1 MSKIVLVET
10 VSMFKHVYAVE
21 IGDEDHESWA
31 CHDVVRELSK
41 EDPGIEEVGQK
52 WISEE
57 TFSHRVIDE
66 KEYLQIY
73 DEMNGP
79 YFVSEW
85 SDEKKKKFIFKSK
98 KSENYDPDVDK
109 GIIKD
114 WEC

>member
-57 TFSHRVIDE
+57 TFSHRVVDE
-66 KEYLQIY
+66 TEYLRVF
-73 DEMNGP
+73 DELSS
-79 YFVSEW
+79 YLSEW
-85 SDEKKKKFIFKSK
+85 SDEEKKKFIYKSK
-98 KSENYDPDVDK
+98 PQDPDIDK